1 MDLSTATFGI
11 VVGSWL
17 YPGILCC
24 GCILLFG
31 DGHSLVVRH
40 VGRIECHQFTPPHL
54 PNLVLSFFRYLLNA
68 HGLLHYTEFS
78 IKCPVVCV

>member
-17 YPGILCC
+17 YPGIVCC

-54 PNLVLSFFRYLLNA
+54 PNLFFL
-68 HGLLHYTEFS
+68 F
-78 IKCPVVCV
+78 

>member
-1 MDLSTATFGI
+1 MDLATANFGI
-11 VVGSWL
+11 VFGSWL

-40 VGRIECHQFTPPHL
+40 VGRIGCHHL
-54 PNLVLSFFRYLLNA
+54 PQTYLDICSMHTNCFIILNSHLV
-68 HGLLHYTEFS
+68 
-78 IKCPVVCV
+78 PVECV